1 MGCKQAEACQNNKK
15 NNFMG
20 DWFAWQC
27 HPGARYKVIQNHSRT
42 IFLNHYDSEITKVTI
57 F

>member
-42 IFLNHYDSEITKVTI
+42 ILLNHYDSEITKVTI